1 MYIVLSISIGKK
13 SQIRMAGC
21 TVDWSALKGLDV
33 SNRSLV
39 TVECTVVTGFEKE
52 AEKEAKQKL
61 GLGAVEKTQ
70 GRIVF
75 DIEGHEIGRCLD
87 LRSVD
92 NVWVVIGAFKEV
104 KFDQEK
110 DANLSQLVAK
120 IDELDWNKG
129 LDAWKRVSDFK
140 GALYPKKEKTD
151 AEEDQNSNGE
161 EPKKRAKHEE
171 DESSASSPLSVPL
184 FRCTCYR
191 SVNLIIG
198 NKCNYQGTRRQPK
211 ESCVSLAHGYNFNP
225 HFYRVSKS
233 SCNF

>member
-1 MYIVLSISIGKK
+1 
-13 SQIRMAGC
+13 MAGC
-21 TVDWSALKGLDV
+21 TVDWSAMKGLDS
-33 SNRSLV
+33 SNPSLV

-61 GLGAVEKTQ
+61 GLGTVEKTQ

-75 DIEGHEIGRCLD
+75 DIERQEIGRCLD

-104 KFDQEK
+104 KFDKEK

-140 GALYPKKEKTD
+140 GALFPKKEKVD
-151 AEEDQNSNGE
+151 EEGEQNSNGE
-161 EPKKRAKHEE
+161 EPEKRAKHE
-171 DESSASSPLSVPL
+171 DESSASSSLSVPL

-191 SVNLIIG
+191 SVNQITKIDAKVTL
-198 NKCNYQGTRRQPK
+198 NYYKLP
-211 ESCVSLAHGYNFNP
+211 SLG
-225 HFYRVSKS
+225 
-233 SCNF
+233 